1 METRTLDE
9 FTVSA
14 RLLKVLDDLRMM
26 IDLIPVAEVYS
37 LGRRLSNLESN
48 AREIIA
54 DLELA
59 IRDNQRMK
67 ALIKLHS
74 SIQAI
79 IDYLNFVNRIH
90 SIETSI
96 LKNRLQFIA
105 GQIIIENPEISAFIN
120 TGSLKLE
127 FATNKI

>member
-1 METRTLDE
+1 METKIIDE
-9 FTVSA
+9 FTITG
-14 RLLKVLDDLRMM
+14 RILKVLDDLHLL
-26 IDLIPVAEVYS
+26 INLIPVAEVYS
-37 LGRRLSNLESN
+37 LGRRLSSLEAN

-54 DLELA
+54 VFEEA
-59 IRDNQRMK
+59 SRENQRMK
-67 ALIKLHS
+67 SLIKLHS

-90 SIETSI
+90 SIDTTL

-127 FATNKI
+127 FSSNKI

>member
-1 METRTLDE
+1 METKIIDE
-9 FTVSA
+9 FTISG
-14 RLLKVLDDLRMM
+14 RILKVLDDLHLL
-26 IDLIPVAEVYS
+26 INLIPVAEVYS
-37 LGRRLSNLESN
+37 LGRRLSSLEAN

-54 DLELA
+54 VFEEA
-59 IRDNQRMK
+59 SRENQRMK
-67 ALIKLHS
+67 SLIKLHS

-90 SIETSI
+90 SIDTTF

-127 FATNKI
+127 FSSNKI

>member
-1 METRTLDE
+1 METRIIDE
-9 FTVSA
+9 FTISG
-14 RLLKVLDDLRMM
+14 RLIRVLDDLRII

-48 AREIIA
+48 AHEIIA
-54 DLELA
+54 FLEDA
-59 IRDNQRMK
+59 SRENQRMK

-74 SIQAI
+74 SVHAI

-90 SIETSI
+90 SIDTSA
-96 LKNRLQFIA
+96 LKSRLQFIA

-120 TGSLKLE
+120 TGSMKLE
-127 FATNKI
+127 FSSKKI

>member
-1 METRTLDE
+1 MDTRTIYEL
-9 FTVSA
+9 TISG

-26 IDLIPVAEVYS
+26 INIIPVAEVYS

-54 DLELA
+54 VLEEA
-59 IRDNQRMK
+59 TRENQRMK
-67 ALIKLHS
+67 ALIKLHT

-90 SIETSI
+90 SIDTSI

-105 GQIIIENPEISAFIN
+105 GQIITENPEISAFIN
-120 TGSLKLE
+120 TGSMKLE
-127 FATNKI
+127 FSLKKF